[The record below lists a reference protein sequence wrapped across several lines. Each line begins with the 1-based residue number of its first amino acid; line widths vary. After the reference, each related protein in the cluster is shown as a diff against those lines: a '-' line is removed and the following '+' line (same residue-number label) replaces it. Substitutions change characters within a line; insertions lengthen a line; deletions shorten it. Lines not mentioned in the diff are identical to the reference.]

1 MSLPSDPA
9 ARKAIKKCMDEL
21 SASMSRIDGERDFI
35 KEAIANICEEY
46 EMSKKTFRKL
56 AKVYH
61 KQNFSKEVADTI
73 QITSVDSIPYV
84 LKDSIMWERVLVQKD
99 TIVRYKRSFVPQ
111 TRFEKRIEYILGR
124 QFAYTITIR

>member
-61 KQNFSKEVADTI
+61 KQNFSKEVA
-73 QITSVDSIPYV
+73 
-84 LKDSIMWERVLVQKD
+84 EHEE
-99 TIVRYKRSFVPQ
+99 
-111 TRFEKRIEYILGR
+111 FETMYEQLTGETTLGD
-124 QFAYTITIR
+124 IK

>member
-21 SASMSRIDGERDFI
+21 SASMARIDGERDFI
-35 KEAIANICEEY
+35 KEAIVNICEEY

-61 KQNFSKEVADTI
+61 KQNFSKEVAEHEEFETMYE
-73 QITSVDSIPYV
+73 QLTGETS
-84 LKDSIMWERVLVQKD
+84 
-99 TIVRYKRSFVPQ
+99 
-111 TRFEKRIEYILGR
+111 LGD
-124 QFAYTITIR
+124 IK

>member
-21 SASMSRIDGERDFI
+21 SASMARINGERDFI
-35 KEAIANICEEY
+35 KEAIDNICEEY

-61 KQNFSKEVADTI
+61 KQNFSKEVA
-73 QITSVDSIPYV
+73 
-84 LKDSIMWERVLVQKD
+84 EHEE
-99 TIVRYKRSFVPQ
+99 
-111 TRFEKRIEYILGR
+111 FETMYEQLTGETTLGD
-124 QFAYTITIR
+124 IN

>member
-35 KEAIANICEEY
+35 KEALANICEEY

-61 KQNFSKEVADTI
+61 KQNFSKEVAEHEEFETMYE
-73 QITSVDSIPYV
+73 QLTGETS
-84 LKDSIMWERVLVQKD
+84 
-99 TIVRYKRSFVPQ
+99 
-111 TRFEKRIEYILGR
+111 LGD
-124 QFAYTITIR
+124 IK

>member
-21 SASMSRIDGERDFI
+21 SASMARTEGEREFI
-35 KEAIANICEEY
+35 KEAINNICDEY

-61 KQNFSKEVADTI
+61 KQNFSREVAENEEFETMYE
-73 QITSVDSIPYV
+73 QLTGETSLGD
-84 LKDSIMWERVLVQKD
+84 LK
-99 TIVRYKRSFVPQ
+99 
-111 TRFEKRIEYILGR
+111 
-124 QFAYTITIR
+124 

>member
-21 SASMSRIDGERDFI
+21 SASMARIDGERDFI
-35 KEAIANICEEY
+35 KEAIDNICEEY

-61 KQNFSKEVADTI
+61 KQNFSKEVAEHEEFETMYE
-73 QITSVDSIPYV
+73 QLTG
-84 LKDSIMWERVLVQKD
+84 E
-99 TIVRYKRSFVPQ
+99 T
-111 TRFEKRIEYILGR
+111 TRGDIN
-124 QFAYTITIR
+124 

>member
-21 SASMSRIDGERDFI
+21 SASMARIDGERNFI
-35 KEAIANICEEY
+35 KEAIINICEEY

-61 KQNFSKEVADTI
+61 KQNFSKEVAEHEEFETMYE
-73 QITSVDSIPYV
+73 QLTGETS
-84 LKDSIMWERVLVQKD
+84 
-99 TIVRYKRSFVPQ
+99 
-111 TRFEKRIEYILGR
+111 LGD
-124 QFAYTITIR
+124 IK

>member
-21 SASMSRIDGERDFI
+21 SASMARTEGEREFI
-35 KEAIANICEEY
+35 KETINNICDEY

-61 KQNFSKEVADTI
+61 KQNFSKEVAENEEFETMYE
-73 QITSVDSIPYV
+73 QLTGETS
-84 LKDSIMWERVLVQKD
+84 
-99 TIVRYKRSFVPQ
+99 
-111 TRFEKRIEYILGR
+111 LGD
-124 QFAYTITIR
+124 IN

>member
-61 KQNFSKEVADTI
+61 KQNFSKEVAENEEFETMYE
-73 QITSVDSIPYV
+73 QLTGETS
-84 LKDSIMWERVLVQKD
+84 
-99 TIVRYKRSFVPQ
+99 
-111 TRFEKRIEYILGR
+111 LGD
-124 QFAYTITIR
+124 IK

>member
-9 ARKAIKKCMDEL
+9 ARKAIKRCMDEL

-61 KQNFSKEVADTI
+61 KQNFSKEVAEHEEFETMYE
-73 QITSVDSIPYV
+73 QLTGETS
-84 LKDSIMWERVLVQKD
+84 
-99 TIVRYKRSFVPQ
+99 
-111 TRFEKRIEYILGR
+111 LGD
-124 QFAYTITIR
+124 IK